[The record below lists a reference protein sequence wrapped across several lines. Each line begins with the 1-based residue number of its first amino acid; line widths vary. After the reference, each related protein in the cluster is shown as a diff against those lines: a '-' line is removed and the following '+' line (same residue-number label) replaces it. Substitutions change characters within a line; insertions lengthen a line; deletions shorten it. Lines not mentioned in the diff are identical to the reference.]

1 MGKFHENIGQ
11 IKSPQEY
18 FSRKEVKSYFNSCIV
33 FRLRKRSPTTITSP
47 PMYTNHSNLDGISQ
61 AERNSGFTSRS
72 PIGVI
77 VSKQKEV
84 HWNQEAI
91 SSQDSFITENAS
103 AGKNISPIIPK
114 QCEIKASPASK
125 FNVDNMTTTDT
136 TGSYRSSASNIDV
149 SSTSLQ
155 EEGTCIN

>member
-1 MGKFHENIGQ
+1 
-11 IKSPQEY
+11 
-18 FSRKEVKSYFNSCIV
+18 
-33 FRLRKRSPTTITSP
+33 
-47 PMYTNHSNLDGISQ
+47 MYTNHSNLEGISQ

-84 HWNQEAI
+84 HWNQDAI
-91 SSQDSFITENAS
+91 SSQDSFITKNAS

-114 QCEIKASPASK
+114 KCEIKASPASK
-125 FNVDNMTTTDT
+125 FNIDNMTTTDT

-149 SSTSLQ
+149 SSTSMP
-155 EEGTCIN
+155 EEGMCIN